1 MFYIALHGV
10 IFKIAFKIVY
20 FIVYSIIICLIK
32 GRRHCVGQRLE
43 WVVDTEKCPCII
55 VMHALTI
62 NKIWKW
68 HRDKYHWQLSLTV
81 YIHKFKGGKYVRD
94 IL

>member
-1 MFYIALHGV
+1 MFLIKQCVNIYRNVLLMMFYIALHGV

-43 WVVDTEKCPCII
+43 
-55 VMHALTI
+55 
-62 NKIWKW
+62 
-68 HRDKYHWQLSLTV
+68 
-81 YIHKFKGGKYVRD
+81 
-94 IL
+94 